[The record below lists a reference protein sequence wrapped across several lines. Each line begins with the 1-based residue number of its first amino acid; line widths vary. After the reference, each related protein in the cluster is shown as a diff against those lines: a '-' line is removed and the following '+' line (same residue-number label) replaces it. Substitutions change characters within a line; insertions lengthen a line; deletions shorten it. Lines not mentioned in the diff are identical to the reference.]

1 MDTLTHAL
9 SGALAARATA
19 PARPGAVPLWQRVTL
34 GFAVAAFP
42 DADVVLTLASP
53 VTYVTQHRGLT
64 HSLLMLPLWA
74 WMLAW
79 LAALAFRNR
88 AGLREYFWVSALCI
102 AVHILG
108 DWITA
113 FGTMFFAPLSR
124 QRFALGTTFIIDLWF
139 SGIILAG
146 LAASRVWRRSR
157 LPAVAACALLAGYVG
172 FQLHLKGEAEGVG
185 RNYSATRGLAGATV
199 SALPRPVSPYNWT
212 VVVEHDG
219 GYRYAHVNLRRSEPP
234 ASAAPNAGLIARIVA
249 RFQPVARA
257 DWHADARFGPDPG
270 DETVV
275 RAAWG
280 AAGLGFYR
288 WFAQF
293 PALYRIDRGNP
304 HLCVWFQDLRFIVP
318 GRDHVPFRYGA
329 CSENDGPWR
338 AHLLDG
344 DERVAVE

>member
-42 DADVVLTLASP
+42 DVDVVLALASP
-53 VTYVTQHRGLT
+53 VTYITQHRGLT
-64 HSLLMLPLWA
+64 HSLVMLPLWS
-74 WMLAW
+74 WLLAW
-79 LAALAFRNR
+79 LAALTFRNR

-108 DWITA
+108 DWVTS
-113 FGTMFFAPLSR
+113 FGTMFLAPLSR
-124 QRFALGTTFIIDLWF
+124 ERFALGSTFIIDLWF

-146 LAASRVWRRSR
+146 LAASSAWRESR

-185 RNYSATRGLAGATV
+185 REYAANQGLSGATV
-199 SALPRPVSPYNWT
+199 RALPRPVSPYNWT
-212 VVVEHDG
+212 VVVEHEG
-219 GYRYAHVNLRRSEPP
+219 RYRYAHLNLRRIAPP
-234 ASAAPNAGLIARIVA
+234 AAAAPDAGQIARIDA
-249 RFQPVARA
+249 RFQPVALT
-257 DWHADARFGPDPG
+257 DWHADARFGPEPVDV
-270 DETVV
+270 TVV
-275 RAAWG
+275 RAAWNTP
-280 AAGLGFYR
+280 GLGFYR
-288 WFAQF
+288 WFAEF

-304 HLCVWFQDLRFIVP
+304 HVCVWFQDLRFIVP

-329 CSENDGPWR
+329 CSDDGGPWR

-344 DERVAVE
+344 GGRIAVE